1 MVRRRTKGS
10 GPSTS
15 SRPSPTLRVLPWWV
29 APLLCRCMWA
39 YCICK
44 AGCMPHWWSSI
55 QCVRGHC
62 WWGACGVHRLGLS
75 DLSTGTACLHVWQ
88 SCLAVLDASST
99 HAHNP
104 PPASSCIC
112 ALSCLQASSLYMAF
126 VFQKVDQPEQACAPD
141 PEQQQRQ
148 LKRRREEEQQQA
160 RPAPP
165 GRHRDDRHEGPPAH
179 WQQAAP
185 HHSQHRPYPP
195 QQPPQAAGAGY
206 HPPGP
211 MSHAGPGGYAPPPA
225 AAFMW
230 PPQVR

>member
-1 MVRRRTKGS
+1 
-10 GPSTS
+10 
-15 SRPSPTLRVLPWWV
+15 
-29 APLLCRCMWA
+29 LLCRCMSA